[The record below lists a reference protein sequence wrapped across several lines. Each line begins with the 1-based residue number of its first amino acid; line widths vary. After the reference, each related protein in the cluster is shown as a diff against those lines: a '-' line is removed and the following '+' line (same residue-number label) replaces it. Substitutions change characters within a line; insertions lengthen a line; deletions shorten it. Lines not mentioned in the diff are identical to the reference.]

1 MSLTMSRAACYRLL
15 FLGGIVLLLEILCR
29 TGVID
34 RLTMQPPSDMA
45 RDLVALLASGAV
57 NGALRKTL
65 TNVAIA
71 CALAVVF
78 GVVFGVAIHG
88 YRAIRQG
95 LEPLFAAYYAIPVY
109 AFYPLFIILFG
120 LGDVPQILIGFM
132 LAIVAVIV
140 STLNGLDRVSRALV
154 KTARIYRLGP
164 IATARK
170 ITLPSAA
177 PYLLTG
183 VKLAVA
189 YAFIGVI
196 GAEFIMSRSGIGYE
210 ISFAYNNFDNKTMYP
225 LILLILAISIAV
237 NAALSHWEALLLHRR
252 GRS

>member
-1 MSLTMSRAACYRLL
+1 MSRAARYRLGL
-15 FLGGIVLLLEILCR
+15 VGAGIVLLELLCR

-34 RLTMQPPSDMA
+34 RLTMQPPSEMA
-45 RDLVALLASGAV
+45 RDLVVLLASGAM
-57 NGALRKTL
+57 NAAMLKTL
-65 TNVAIA
+65 KNVAIA
-71 CALAVVF
+71 CTLAVAA
-78 GVVFGVAIHG
+78 GIAFGVAIHG
-88 YRAIRQG
+88 YRAVRQG
-95 LEPLFAAYYAIPVY
+95 LEPLFATYYAIPVY

-132 LAIVAVIV
+132 LAVVAVIV
-140 STLNGLDRVSRALV
+140 STLNGLDRVSRV
-154 KTARIYRLGP
+154 HMKTARVYRLGP
-164 IATARK
+164 LAAALK

-196 GAEFIMSRSGIGYE
+196 GAEFIMSRTGIGYE

-225 LILLILAISIAV
+225 LILLILIISVLI
-237 NAALSHWEALLLHRR
+237 NSTLSRWEKLLMQRR

>member
-1 MSLTMSRAACYRLL
+1 MTRAAWYRLVL
-15 FLGGIVLLLEILCR
+15 VGGGVALLELLCR
-29 TGVID
+29 IGVID
-34 RLTMQPPSDMA
+34 HLTMQPPSAMV
-45 RDLVALLASGAV
+45 RDLVVLLASGAM
-57 NGALRKTL
+57 NGAMLKTL
-65 TNVAIA
+65 TNVGIA
-71 CALAVVF
+71 CTLAVVA
-78 GVVFGVAIHG
+78 GIAFGVAIHG
-88 YRAIRQG
+88 FRAIRQG
-95 LEPLFAAYYAIPVY
+95 LEPLFATYYAIPVY

-132 LAIVAVIV
+132 LAVVAVIV
-140 STLNGLDRVSRALV
+140 NTLNGLDRVPPVLM

-164 IATARK
+164 VATARK
-170 ITLPSAA
+170 ITLPAAA

-196 GAEFIMSRSGIGYE
+196 GAEFIMSRTGIGYE

-225 LILLILAISIAV
+225 LILLILVISILI
-237 NAALSHWEALLLHRR
+237 NATLSRWERLLMQRR

>member
-1 MSLTMSRAACYRLL
+1 MRRPALCRLAFVAA
-15 FLGGIVLLLEILCR
+15 GVALLELLCR

-34 RLTMQPPSDMA
+34 HLTMQPPSDMV
-45 RDLVALLASGAV
+45 RDLAVLLASGSMNRAM
-57 NGALRKTL
+57 LKTF
-65 TNVAIA
+65 TNVTIA
-71 CALAVVF
+71 GALAVAF

-88 YRAIRQG
+88 YRAVRQG
-95 LEPLFAAYYAIPVY
+95 LEPLFATYYAIPVY

-120 LGDVPQILIGFM
+120 LGDLPQILIGFM
-132 LAIVAVIV
+132 LAVVAVIV
-140 STLNGLDRVSRALV
+140 NTLNGLDRVSRVLM
-154 KTARIYRLGP
+154 KTARVYRLGP
-164 IATARK
+164 VATARK

-196 GAEFIMSRSGIGYE
+196 GAEFIMSRTGIGYE

-225 LILLILAISIAV
+225 LILLILAASIAI
-237 NAALSHWEALLLHRR
+237 NSTLSRWEQVLMRR
-252 GRS
+252 RSRS

>member
-1 MSLTMSRAACYRLL
+1 MTRAARYRLVL
-15 FLGGIVLLLEILCR
+15 VGAAIVLIEILCR
-29 TGVID
+29 IGVID
-34 RLTMQPPSDMA
+34 RLTMQPPSEML
-45 RDLVALLASGAV
+45 RDLVVLLASGKM
-57 NGALRKTL
+57 NGAMLKTL

-71 CALAVVF
+71 ATLAVVF
-78 GVVFGVAIHG
+78 GVAFGVAIHG
-88 YRAIRQG
+88 YRAVRQG
-95 LEPLFAAYYAIPVY
+95 LEPLFATYYAIPVY

-132 LAIVAVIV
+132 LAVVAVIV
-140 STLNGLDRVSRALV
+140 STLNGLDRVSRVLM

-164 IATARK
+164 VRTARK

-196 GAEFIMSRSGIGYE
+196 GAEFIMSRTGLGYE

-225 LILLILAISIAV
+225 LILLILVISISV
-237 NAALSHWEALLLHRR
+237 NAMLSRWENVLMQRR
-252 GRS
+252 SRS